1 MLPLYPSTTN
11 AAAFTVPTF
20 VPAANDPLAW
30 PTDTFKPQNPQ
41 PTSVRP
47 DRPRLIAPEYRW
59 QALPALIQQD
69 AYLKNWNESI
79 FQNATQYASLPVVK
93 YNLDGSSGILDN
105 AREIKMRIKAFAYA
119 YRMSNQ
125 TSWVDKAW
133 AELQNAAGNGSQ
145 PFGADSGGPD
155 MWNPTHF
162 LDTAEFIN
170 AYAIAYDWLY
180 DVWTPDQRESIMW
193 TMIQF
198 GMIPGVGAF
207 NGNSST
213 GGWQSNTEGN
223 WNCVCNSGLTIGALA
238 LLGDDTTGTSETLL
252 SHTIQNTLQ
261 NCVLAVSDDG
271 SWAET
276 PHYWYFGTTGHT
288 EMAAALMSAA
298 GSDFGLLT
306 TNTAFELTPLFHMAS
321 NGPGTIYSYGDHG
334 PNTFSTTANSLLF
347 YGDYY
352 NHPEYMLYQRDQHD
366 AIEPFAMFYYDPT
379 VTGAF
384 WDQLALDHFFTNN
397 TDQWAS
403 MRSSWTDEDALYVAI
418 KAGTLVGHQTHN
430 DLDCGDFV
438 LDALGARWAGD
449 LGSEDYNS
457 QGYFSSDAQDSQRWL
472 YYRKRTEGQNTVLV
486 AGQNQLV
493 TAHPSIM
500 GNGTTGDEQGSST
513 VYDVPAD
520 STAFWAADLAS
531 AYGNVTAFQRGVRM
545 LNARRQV
552 LLQDDITAS
561 QPLVWRMHTNASVSL
576 DPNNPTS
583 ATLTIGSETLTMR
596 ILNAPSGAAFGT
608 ANATRLDTDPPL
620 PVDQATGV
628 QETDMPNPGVTVLT
642 IALPAGQYSIQVLFN
657 PQWPGMSSSD
667 FVTPANVPLTQWS
680 LHSHDQS

>member
-1 MLPLYPSTTN
+1 
-11 AAAFTVPTF
+11 
-20 VPAANDPLAW
+20 
-30 PTDTFKPQNPQ
+30 
-41 PTSVRP
+41 
-47 DRPRLIAPEYRW
+47 
-59 QALPALIQQD
+59 
-69 AYLKNWNESI
+69 
-79 FQNATQYASLPVVK
+79 
-93 YNLDGSSGILDN
+93 
-105 AREIKMRIKAFAYA
+105 
-119 YRMSNQ
+119 MSNQ

-213 GGWQSNTEGN
+213 GWWQSNTEGN

-252 SHTIQNTLQ
+252 SHTIQNALQ

-520 STAFWAADLAS
+520 STAFWAADLTS

-608 ANATRLDTDPPL
+608 ANATRLDTDPPAAGGPSYGRARDGHAESWRDRPHDRAPRG
-620 PVDQATGV
+620 PV
-628 QETDMPNPGVTVLT
+628 
-642 IALPAGQYSIQVLFN
+642 
-657 PQWPGMSSSD
+657 
-667 FVTPANVPLTQWS
+667 
-680 LHSHDQS
+680 